1 LHDNET
7 AAKYDREIGK
17 RLRAWRVSQGTTMV
31 ELAAR
36 LSISYQQVQKYE
48 VGTNR
53 MTVGMAVAAAEALN
67 ASPEIIFGFERIS
80 PELADLLAQL
90 QMIDSRVPRE
100 RILAVLKALAVE

>member
-1 LHDNET
+1 
-7 AAKYDREIGK
+7 
-17 RLRAWRVSQGTTMV
+17 MV